1 MIMVHLLATGRTH
14 VAHVAGPSDWYDA
27 IARRAGWETTLEDSG
42 LEPGAC
48 LTGEWT
54 PWHGYESM
62 AALASRTLPET
73 VFCANDLIALGVLA
87 GLRERGIE
95 VPGDVAVV
103 GYDDIAGAEY
113 FVPALS
119 TVRQP
124 LDELGNLCLTVL
136 LRAIDGEPGAAYCTP
151 SRRARECGRPPP
163 PSAETGRHR
172 VAPTESVGG

>member
-1 MIMVHLLATGRTH
+1 
-14 VAHVAGPSDWYDA
+14 
-27 IARRAGWETTLEDSG
+27 
-42 LEPGAC
+42 
-48 LTGEWT
+48 
-54 PWHGYESM
+54 M